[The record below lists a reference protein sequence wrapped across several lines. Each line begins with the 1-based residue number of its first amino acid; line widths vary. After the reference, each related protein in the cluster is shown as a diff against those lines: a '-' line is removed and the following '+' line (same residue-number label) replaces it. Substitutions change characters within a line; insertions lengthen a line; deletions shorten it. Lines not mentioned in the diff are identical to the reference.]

1 VLDIENK
8 KFEHIHLEMLP
19 GWDIL
24 MGFQFENLVL
34 NNWKS
39 VCTLIGLSI
48 PSIIFAGPYYR
59 KKTKNFS
66 GCQID
71 LMIETKYS
79 LYVCE
84 VKFRK
89 NIRTNI
95 IEQMQEKI
103 KRLGPVNNLS
113 IKPVLIYVGSIDKKI
128 IASKYFSEI
137 INFEHLLT
145 NGQFY

>member
-1 VLDIENK
+1 
-8 KFEHIHLEMLP
+8 
-19 GWDIL
+19 
-24 MGFQFENLVL
+24 
-34 NNWKS
+34 
-39 VCTLIGLSI
+39 
-48 PSIIFAGPYYR
+48 
-59 KKTKNFS
+59 
-66 GCQID
+66 
-71 LMIETKYS
+71 MIETKYS

-137 INFEHLLT
+137 INFEQLLT